1 MCSQVLKTVFLSN
14 YDAIFLV
21 PYTVSLFLQ
30 FENKIYQHFQNH
42 LRKKIFF
49 QFSYTKIGNWQT
61 FKNEIKSWCMKTFLH
76 IKKNENLQLPEI
88 ILINNQ
94 FHKRLHFPKFLNLK
108 LQSLTGTLVV
118 PWPHDLL
125 TPDPVV

>member
-14 YDAIFLV
+14 YDAIVLV

-42 LRKKIFF
+42 LLKKIFF

-88 ILINNQ
+88 ILVNNQ
-94 FHKRLHFPKFLNLK
+94 FHKRLDFPKFLNLK